1 MKGDESQSGEDES
14 PMCCLMGHLQTET
27 ADKKIAYAAGRRW
40 VQTIALISQ
49 TTGLAIE
56 RAVESESTELE
67 QGKDKEAVKGL
78 VRDRKGQPEQEW
90 GKCGVVWLVWRREL
104 FGMLVVDVGY

>member
-67 QGKDKEAVKGL
+67 QGKDKEAVKG
-78 VRDRKGQPEQEW
+78 
-90 GKCGVVWLVWRREL
+90 GVVWLVWRREL